1 MARIGKN
8 GRIILDELEKEQLF
22 ADCNGLCSICGKN
35 LIYYKPSGKNGK
47 GYQAAH
53 IYPHSPT
60 PEQKKAL
67 QDVPMPAEVEGLDNI
82 ILLCERSHNIQDY
95 QTTKQDYLKLY
106 DIKQRQRRLRQAK
119 ESMAEIAI
127 EPEIEQILGRLQ
139 FISQDELIELKMVP
153 VEVKKK
159 VFNIP
164 LQTKILGYVTQYF
177 NFIKAKLQ
185 DIDEKH
191 SFQSEAIAKEMS
203 LCFTQAKCAGLLL
216 DQNDVFDAIVNWLV
230 SKTHGSRTACE
241 IVVAYYVQDC
251 EVFDAPSQ

>member
-1 MARIGKN
+1 
-8 GRIILDELEKEQLF
+8 
-22 ADCNGLCSICGKN
+22 
-35 LIYYKPSGKNGK
+35 
-47 GYQAAH
+47 
-53 IYPHSPT
+53 
-60 PEQKKAL
+60 
-67 QDVPMPAEVEGLDNI
+67 MPAEVEGLDNI

-119 ESMAEIAI
+119 ESMAEITI
-127 EPEIEQILGRLQ
+127 EPEIEQILVKLQ
-139 FISQDELIELKMVP
+139 FLTQNELIELKMLP

-159 VFNIP
+159 VSNIP

-177 NFIKAKLQ
+177 NFIKTKLQ

-216 DQNDVFDAIVNWLV
+216 DQNDVFDTIVDWLV
-230 SKTHGSRTACE
+230 SKTHGSTTACE

>member
-1 MARIGKN
+1 MAKIGKN
-8 GRIILDELEKEQLF
+8 GRIILDKLEEEQLF
-22 ADCNGLCSICGKN
+22 SDCNGLCSICGKN
-35 LIYYKPSGKNGK
+35 LIYYKPNGKYGK

-119 ESMAEIAI
+119 ESMAELTI

-159 VFNIP
+159 ISNIT

-177 NFIKAKLQ
+177 NFIKARLQ
-185 DIDEKH
+185 DIDK
-191 SFQSEAIAKEMS
+191 SLRFQSEAIAKEMS
-203 LCFTQAKCAGLLL
+203 LCFTKAKCSDLLF
-216 DQNDVFDAIVNWLV
+216 DQNDAFDTIVDWLI

-241 IVVAYYVQDC
+241 RVVAYYVQDC